1 MKKRTIS
8 AFLCLCMLFSMSW
21 MMTSCDT
28 QNVEKDIL
36 DEESKIVFVPN
47 EETGNEP
54 TKNPKPIVRYEK
66 NDNFEEALMYFSL
79 NLFKESIYQREDD
92 SSVMISPLSVMAA
105 LAMTANGAKGETLEE
120 MERVLGGL
128 DIDELNRALSN
139 YIGSLESTE
148 KSKLNLAN
156 SVWAR
161 DSVALRVNDSFEEEM
176 LEFYNAALNREAF
189 DSSTV
194 EKINGWVS
202 EKTDGMIESIINDI
216 PKEAML
222 YLINAV
228 CFDAKWAEPYQD
240 YQVIDG
246 EFVDIAGNKKQV
258 KMLSSG
264 EYRYIECGE
273 GVGFIKPYEAGYSF
287 VALLPDEGVSIY
299 DYICSLEKEQVISSL
314 ENVSYE
320 KVYAHLPKFSYEY
333 EMDMKN
339 ILASLGMNSV
349 FDFEKADLSDMAVC
363 GDGNLAV
370 NRVLHKTYIE
380 VTQSGTRAAAV
391 TSVDVLCGSAPLQEQ
406 PKEIVLDRPFV
417 YMIIDNYANLP
428 IFIGAVTEI
437 SE

>member
-1 MKKRTIS
+1 MKKRIIC
-8 AFLCLCMLFSMSW
+8 AILCLCMLLSLASV
-21 MMTSCDT
+21 MTSCDT
-28 QNVEKDIL
+28 EKVEDNIL
-36 DEESKIVFVPN
+36 GEDSTIVFVPN
-47 EETGNEP
+47 EETDTEQI
-54 TKNPKPIVRYEK
+54 KNPKPIVRYEE
-66 NDNFEEALMYFSL
+66 NDSFEESQICFSL
-79 NLFKESIYQREDD
+79 NLFKESVYQREDD
-92 SSVMISPLSVMAA
+92 SSIMISPLSVMAA
-105 LAMTANGAKGETLEE
+105 LAMTANGAKGDTLEE

-128 DIDELNRALSN
+128 DVDELNRALSN

-156 SVWAR
+156 SVWMR
-161 DSVALRVNDSFEEEM
+161 DSVALRVNEGFESEM
-176 LEFYNAALNREAF
+176 LDFYNAALNREAF
-189 DSSTV
+189 DEVTV

-202 EKTDGMIESIINDI
+202 EKTDGMIDNVVQNI
-216 PKEAML
+216 PKDAML

-246 EFVDIAGNKKQV
+246 EFTSVAGNKKQV
-258 KMLSSG
+258 KMLSSS
-264 EYRYIECGE
+264 EYRYIECGD

-287 VALLPDEGVSIY
+287 VALLPDEDVSIY
-299 DYICSLEKEQVISSL
+299 DYICSLEKDQIISSL

-320 KVYAHLPKFSYEY
+320 EVYAYLPKFSFEY
-333 EMDMKN
+333 EVDMKN
-339 ILASLGMNSV
+339 VLASLGMSSV

-363 GDGNLAV
+363 DDGNLAV
-370 NRVLHKTYIE
+370 NRVLHKTFIE
-380 VTQSGTRAAAV
+380 ITQSGTRAAAV
-391 TSVDVLCGSAPLQEQ
+391 TSVDVLCGSAPMQKQ